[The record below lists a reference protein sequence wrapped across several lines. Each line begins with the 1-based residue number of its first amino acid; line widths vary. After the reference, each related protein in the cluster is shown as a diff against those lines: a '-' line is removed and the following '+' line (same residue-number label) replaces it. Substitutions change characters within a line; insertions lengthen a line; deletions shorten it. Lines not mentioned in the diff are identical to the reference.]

1 MCFAPNIAGPLA
13 PILVPQ
19 GGPGAVVDIFIYGT
33 QGFSVAIVTN
43 PLMAVSNT
51 PVVASVQI
59 ISGNI
64 VRVTTGSPAPAD
76 TIAGY
81 DAQIQVVNACGN
93 VDIIV
98 HVDVVANLNPI
109 LTDCAL
115 AQLLWTPEAR
125 EPAVGDTLL
134 AFTPAGCRALLPP
147 DVCGTIQA
155 FPPVAPTLATEL
167 ATADCGLATV
177 GDVLGL
183 YDLCAALQAFPVA
196 LPGPLD
202 TVFGQ
207 QAGVCSQFT
216 IFDIAA
222 NVDICTLLQNLPNAV
237 VQPTAAFYGQQAGQ
251 CFEFAVADLLALA
264 GPPFLAPNG
273 SCAAPSYSFAA
284 SPDSGMFYDPAGIGS
299 VVIGDDNCVDSITIG
314 ASVAIRTNSV
324 TRLTYTSAGEW
335 NIGGVVGAAGEVI
348 TSAGPGLP
356 PTWQPATGGLP
367 DLYGENSAGFVA
379 PTATGT
385 LTFAI
390 GSAANASGNFSIA
403 LGSDADFSGTGANA
417 TSDFSISI
425 GTDANITPA
434 SDGAIAIGRGA
445 AVTFGGTGIAIGQ
458 FAAAGPINAIAIGS
472 AAVAGNDGSIAIGNS
487 AVANN
492 TESTAVGASA
502 IQRGLGF
509 AGGKNADGGVFG
521 VAIGHTAIAG
531 SVVIPNAVAIGI
543 NTSAS
548 GSASTAVGARS
559 IASGDN
565 AIAIGGSTNLDPN
578 NTNATAARTV
588 AIGYNTNATAADAVA
603 IGTGA
608 GVFGGNAGAIAIG
621 NGSFVGVNAGEG
633 VSIGDSSG
641 ISGSATRSVALGFFA
656 RVTTFRGI
664 AIGETVI
671 CAGDSGIVIGSGGNG
686 QAAGN
691 VVIGDGAAVGNPGG
705 TNAIVIGAG
714 ASTAF
719 AAAIAIGPGVTNLA
733 TNSVEIG
740 NSNTN
745 KTRFSSTGAF
755 SLVGTG
761 AMFLLPNYVV
771 LGLPTA
777 ANLGGFIYVTN

>member
-1 MCFAPNIAGPLA
+1 MTQCQPPNCPCFCPQAANPAPVMLQ
-13 PILVPQ
+13 Q
-19 GGPGAVVDIFIYGT
+19 GGPAVVITLPIYGT
-33 QGFSVAIVTN
+33 QPFQVSILTN
-43 PLMAVSNT
+43 PQLPVTGVPLIALVQVFNGNELTITTNVPAVNE
-51 PVVASVQI
+51 
-59 ISGNI
+59 
-64 VRVTTGSPAPAD
+64 TTGPYTA
-76 TIAGY
+76 TL
-81 DAQIQVVNACGN
+81 QVCNACGT
-93 VDIIV
+93 VTV
-98 HVDVVANLNPI
+98 LVQVDVVAALNPI
-109 LTDCAL
+109 ITDCAL
-115 AQLLWTPEAR
+115 AQQLWTPEAR
-125 EPAVGDTLL
+125 VPAPGDTLL

-147 DVCGTIQA
+147 DVCATIQA
-155 FPPVAPTLATEL
+155 FPAVVPTLATEL

-177 GDVLGL
+177 GDVLAL
-183 YDLCAALQAFPVA
+183 YDLCADIQA
-196 LPGPLD
+196 LPFCDCDPSPGDLILIVQNGACVRATWPD
-202 TVFGQ
+202 M
-207 QAGVCSQFT
+207 
-216 IFDIAA
+216 
-222 NVDICTLLQNLPNAV
+222 DICTLLQNLPNAV
-237 VQPTAAFYGQQAGQ
+237 VQPTAVFYGQQGGA

-299 VVIGDDNCVDSITIG
+299 VVIGDDNCLDSITIG
-314 ASVAIRTNSV
+314 ASIAIRTNSV
-324 TRLTYTSAGEW
+324 TRLIYTSAGEW

-348 TSAGPGLP
+348 TSAGPGLS

-417 TSDFSISI
+417 TSDFSIAI

-458 FAAAGPINAIAIGS
+458 FAAAGPTNAIAIGS

-492 TESTAVGASA
+492 TESTAVGESA

-588 AIGYNTNATAADAVA
+588 AIGYNTDATAADAVA
-603 IGTGA
+603 IGTG
-608 GVFGGNAGAIAIG
+608 VIN
-621 NGSFVGVNAGEG
+621 
-633 VSIGDSSG
+633 
-641 ISGSATRSVALGFFA
+641 SVA
-656 RVTTFRGI
+656 
-664 AIGETVI
+664 
-671 CAGDSGIVIGSGGNG
+671 S
-686 QAAGN
+686 
-691 VVIGDGAAVGNPGG
+691 
-705 TNAIVIGAG
+705 
-714 ASTAF
+714 
-719 AAAIAIGPGVTNLA
+719 
-733 TNSVEIG
+733 SVEFG
-740 NSNTN
+740 SSNTT

-755 SLVGTG
+755 SLLGTG

-777 ANLGGFIYVTN
+777 ANLGGFIYVTNESGGAVPAFSDGANWRRVTDRAIVT